1 MSFLIGVILL
11 AVGTA
16 LACALLGAFVVL
28 RRNSM
33 LVDAIGH
40 AVFPGIVVGYWFTQ
54 DLSSP
59 WLLLAAALSGLIVV
73 LGSELLERTGLVA
86 GDAPQ
91 GLIFPA
97 LFSIGILMVSTHFS
111 NLHLDTHTVLVGDL
125 NLAAFDQLVIGGTVL
140 GPTHLYVM
148 LGVLALDVAFIALCY
163 PALKLTTFNQSY
175 AASLGLR
182 TVALNTTL
190 MFLVALTVT
199 AAFYA
204 VGAILVLALIVV
216 PAATA
221 ALLAHRMSTM
231 IALTLGFAAGGSFL
245 GFWLAYVLNAAT
257 SAGIAVF
264 LGLMFTAVLLVRH
277 LLGAQR
283 RRQAGYQL
291 IRESAAQ
298 AVQRSE
304 VHTP

>member
-1 MSFLIGVILL
+1 MSFLLGVILL
-11 AVGTA
+11 AVVTA
-16 LACALLGAFVVL
+16 LACALPGAFVVL

-40 AVFPGIVVGYWFTQ
+40 AVFPGIVVGFWLTQ

-59 WLLLAAALSGLIVV
+59 WLLIAAAASGLIVV

-97 LFSIGILMVSTHFS
+97 LFSVGILMVSTRFS

-125 NLAAFDQLVIGGTVL
+125 NLAAFDQLVINGTAL

-148 LGVLALDVAFIALCY
+148 LGVLALDVLFITLCY
-163 PALKLTTFNQSY
+163 PALKLTTFNPSY

-182 TVALNTTL
+182 TVALNAIL

-231 IALTLGFAAGGSFL
+231 IAFTLGFAAGGSFL

-257 SAGIAVF
+257 SAGMAVF
-264 LGLMFTAVLLVRH
+264 LGLMFTVVLFTRH
-277 LLGAQR
+277 LLGAR
-283 RRQAGYQL
+283 RRRRASRALTPGAAGARSH
-291 IRESAAQ
+291 IVAQ
-298 AVQRSE
+298 NR
-304 VHTP
+304 

>member
-1 MSFLIGVILL
+1 MSFLLGVILL
-11 AVGTA
+11 AVVTA
-16 LACALLGAFVVL
+16 VACALPGAFVVL

-59 WLLLAAALSGLIVV
+59 WLLLAAAASGLVVV

-97 LFSIGILMVSTHFS
+97 LFSVGILLVSTRFS

-148 LGVLALDVAFIALCY
+148 LGVLLLDVAFITLCY
-163 PALKLTTFNQSY
+163 PALKLTTFDRPF
-175 AASLGLR
+175 AASLGVR
-182 TVALNTTL
+182 TVVLNTTL

-221 ALLAHRMSTM
+221 ALLAQRMSTM
-231 IALTLGFAAGGSFL
+231 IALTMGFAAGGSFL

-283 RRQAGYQL
+283 RRRAGARL
-291 IRESAAQ
+291 RAEAALSATA
-298 AVQRSE
+298 RIG
-304 VHTP
+304 